1 MKGLVKR
8 FNSSRS
14 VVQIAHSCQ
23 VNRSISVARLREGSR
38 RRVVLPIVTETEDVL
53 VVERASLARPTFGGR
68 QHRALASSDRL
79 SSNPGSRSGGVL
91 ECAVLRFVLGLCVG
105 PSPGGIA
112 SSRSVAAG
120 NPGRARSLSDEACGF
135 SIVSP
140 FAWRS
145 RIPARRED
153 VPPPNG
159 AFSSAIKTRPRFRPR
174 SGSCQAAAG
183 RGHAPSRRL
192 SC

>member
-23 VNRSISVARLREGSR
+23 VNRALLRLFVLVLVVV
-38 RRVVLPIVTETEDVL
+38 VVLPTSPSSWLWSAPRLRGRPSAVGNIELWLRRTGCPRIRARG
-53 VVERASLARPTFGGR
+53 VVEYWSVG
-68 QHRALASSDRL
+68 
-79 SSNPGSRSGGVL
+79 
-91 ECAVLRFVLGLCVG
+91 VLRFVLGMCVG

-120 NPGRARSLSDEACGF
+120 NPGRAR
-135 SIVSP
+135 V
-140 FAWRS
+140 
-145 RIPARRED
+145 PARRED

-159 AFSSAIKTRPRFRPR
+159 VFSSAIKTRPRFRPR
-174 SGSCQAAAG
+174 SARHAG
-183 RGHAPSRRL
+183 RGRAPSRAPQLLGAIFRKTKYTTKA
-192 SC
+192 SPNPTNQA

>member
-23 VNRSISVARLREGSR
+23 VNRALLRLFVLVLVVV
-38 RRVVLPIVTETEDVL
+38 VVLPTSPSSWLWSAPRLRGRPSAVGNIELWLRRTGCPRIRARG
-53 VVERASLARPTFGGR
+53 VVEYWSVG
-68 QHRALASSDRL
+68 
-79 SSNPGSRSGGVL
+79 
-91 ECAVLRFVLGLCVG
+91 VLRFVLGVCVG

-159 AFSSAIKTRPRFRPR
+159 VFSSAIKTRPRFRPR

-183 RGHAPSRRL
+183 RGRAPSRRL